1 MLLKNMIYKN
11 FIMNFKSVLNNKK
24 IDSKNEF
31 IEISINSLH
40 IIYNGTW

>member
-1 MLLKNMIYKN
+1 
-11 FIMNFKSVLNNKK
+11 MNFKSVLNNKK

-31 IEISINSLH
+31 IEISINSLR